1 MSSGVALGL
10 FLAVLARP
18 GDILVQSAAS
28 SQPASH
34 ARMHAR
40 TQQPASQPATHA
52 RTHARSHQTRAREA
66 KSRAY
71 AIQFARA
78 CRGDRARARARGV
91 RGARARARDGAT
103 PKTRFR
109 DPRPPTVC
117 EHTSAAPYYKNRV
130 SDLETPYRTKQY
142 VNILPQKHKLPEI
155 ASPRAEAVH
164 HGRCWTF

>member
-78 CRGDRARARARGV
+78 CRGDRARARGGCAVRAHARVMGRRRRRV
-91 RGARARARDGAT
+91 FAI
-103 PKTRFR
+103 P
-109 DPRPPTVC
+109 DPRPSANTRLP
-117 EHTSAAPYYKNRV
+117 HPIIKIGSQTSRPPIGPNN
-130 SDLETPYRTKQY
+130 T
-142 VNILPQKHKLPEI
+142 
-155 ASPRAEAVH
+155 
-164 HGRCWTF
+164 

>member
-18 GDILVQSAAS
+18 GDILVQPAAS

-34 ARMHAR
+34 AR
-40 TQQPASQPATHA
+40 THA
-52 RTHARSHQTRAREA
+52 RTHAAIRLARARPNRVRTQSN
-66 KSRAY
+66 SRAH
-71 AIQFARA
+71 AVEIA
-78 CRGDRARARARGV
+78 RARARARGV
-91 RGARARARDGAT
+91 RVARARARDGAT

-117 EHTSAAPYYKNRV
+117 EHTSAAPFYKNRV